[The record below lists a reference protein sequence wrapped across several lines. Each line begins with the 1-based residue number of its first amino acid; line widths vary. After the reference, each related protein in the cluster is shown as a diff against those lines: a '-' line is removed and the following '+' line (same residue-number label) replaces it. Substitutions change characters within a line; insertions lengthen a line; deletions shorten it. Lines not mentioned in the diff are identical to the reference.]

1 MTTSIE
7 LPAAVAEALEAPAPG
22 VRIRVEAAGIPF
34 SALTWGDPADRPL
47 LLLHGVTSS
56 AENWWRLGPALATT
70 GRRVVAVDLPGHGK
84 TGHWQGHHAFR
95 DNARDLAAF
104 AHAAGLVRPGLQVV
118 GHSWGSVTAA
128 ALPAAGLRPDTLV
141 LVDPPALPLA
151 LISMKANDPT
161 EHGYDDLDEANAGVR
176 AGNPEWSEGDI
187 VAKAQ
192 ALVDMDEDAA
202 RSVVLD
208 NGDWDGG
215 LADLLDPAADGLD
228 IWIVRG
234 DPATGGY
241 LPDAWLPDFAA
252 RIGADHI
259 LTIAGGPHSPMRTH
273 PVETTA
279 DLLHA
284 LGD

>member
-1 MTTSIE
+1 MT
-7 LPAAVAEALEAPAPG
+7 APG
-22 VRIRVEAAGIPF
+22 EPSAP
-34 SALTWGDPADRPL
+34 SALVELRVLDGANLYFPRPAVKLTLDLTRL
-47 LLLHGVTSS
+47 L
-56 AENWWRLGPALATT
+56 
-70 GRRVVAVDLPGHGK
+70 
-84 TGHWQGHHAFR
+84 
-95 DNARDLAAF
+95 
-104 AHAAGLVRPGLQVV
+104 
-118 GHSWGSVTAA
+118 
-128 ALPAAGLRPDTLV
+128 
-141 LVDPPALPLA
+141 
-151 LISMKANDPT
+151 
-161 EHGYDDLDEANAGVR
+161 
-176 AGNPEWSEGDI
+176 
-187 VAKAQ
+187 
-192 ALVDMDEDAA
+192 DMDEDAA